1 MSDFS
6 KELNKDNAMPKHFF
20 YINQIL
26 LLEIEIAMYSMI
38 IWIYAALIMKFK
50 LIIFPYNIR
59 VMNDLV
65 T

>member
-1 MSDFS
+1 
-6 KELNKDNAMPKHFF
+6 MPKHFF